1 MMDGWHPYPST
12 ALSKA
17 TGLSLYKTRKILKE
31 LKAKGLVKS
40 DREVIRDPEEGT
52 AILNGY
58 TITNKARET
67 PEYKKAFEKERRIC
81 KECFGIDI
89 ANPDNSDI
97 EDIPL

>member
-1 MMDGWHPYPST
+1 M
-12 ALSKA
+12 
-17 TGLSLYKTRKILKE
+17 SLHKTRKILKE

-40 DREVIRDPEEGT
+40 DREVIRDPGEGI

-67 PEYKKAFEKERRIC
+67 PEYKKAFEEERRIC
-81 KECFGIDI
+81 KKCFGIDI

>member
-67 PEYKKAFEKERRIC
+67 PEYKKPLRR
-81 KECFGIDI
+81 KGVSAKNVSE
-89 ANPDNSDI
+89 
-97 EDIPL
+97 